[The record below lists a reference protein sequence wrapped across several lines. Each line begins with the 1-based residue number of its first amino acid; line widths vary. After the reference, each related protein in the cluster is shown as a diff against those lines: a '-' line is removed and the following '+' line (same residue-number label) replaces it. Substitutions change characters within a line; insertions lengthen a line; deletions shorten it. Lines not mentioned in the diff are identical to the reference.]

1 MDDIIIKKGTDVVLN
16 RDLNVREVTVAR
28 KGLKVACEKDIKK
41 GDTEVTLSYEGR
53 MEFDVPV
60 EYISKSDNTLF
71 NAVVNNFSQAQN
83 Y

>member
-41 GDTEVTLSYEGR
+41 GANFVRWVIIVVIILTALNLFGIIDPKPFFNQLLSA
-53 MEFDVPV
+53 
-60 EYISKSDNTLF
+60 K
-71 NAVVNNFSQAQN
+71 
-83 Y
+83 

>member
-41 GDTEVTLSYEGR
+41 RRYRSYTVIRRSYEVR
-53 MEFDVPV
+53 CT
-60 EYISKSDNTLF
+60 S
-71 NAVVNNFSQAQN
+71 
-83 Y
+83 